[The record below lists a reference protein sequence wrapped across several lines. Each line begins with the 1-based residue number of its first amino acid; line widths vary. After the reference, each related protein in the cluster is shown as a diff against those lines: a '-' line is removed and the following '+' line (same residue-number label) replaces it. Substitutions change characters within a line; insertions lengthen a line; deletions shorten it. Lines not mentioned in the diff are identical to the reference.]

1 MVWAAIRRPV
11 VEELGVKV
19 EEVVVTAVAT
29 KPAVV
34 VAALVTALLVVVVE
48 YSHET
53 GTP

>member
-1 MVWAAIRRPV
+1 MAAIKRPLDE
-11 VEELGVKV
+11 EELGQ
-19 EEVVVTAVAT
+19 VVVTAVAT